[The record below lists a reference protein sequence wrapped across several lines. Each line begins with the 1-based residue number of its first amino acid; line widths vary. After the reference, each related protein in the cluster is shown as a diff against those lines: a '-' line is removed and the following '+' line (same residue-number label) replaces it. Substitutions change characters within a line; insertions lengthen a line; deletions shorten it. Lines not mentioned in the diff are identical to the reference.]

1 MTLSCEALLSLD
13 PPAMPQGVIA
23 RLIFAE
29 GIPGGGLRA
38 KARCGRE
45 FCVSPLP
52 EGAGC
57 EFFAGASKAMGKGL
71 FQIVCRR

>member
-1 MTLSCEALLSLD
+1 VILSCEALLSLD
-13 PPAMPQGVIA
+13 PPAMPRGVVA
-23 RLIFAE
+23 RLTFAE

-38 KARCGRE
+38 VAACGRE
-45 FCVSPLP
+45 FCVSPP
-52 EGAGC
+52 PGGAGC